1 MSSINIENRKAYF
14 DYYILDT
21 LECGIALRGHEIKS
35 IRKGSCNLKDSYV
48 DIVNNELILIGTHIA
63 KYDKAMDYDVAE
75 RQDRKLLAHKQEIR
89 ALKRKLIDKGITLI
103 PLKLYMTNGKV
114 KILLGVCKGK
124 HNYDKRQSLKE
135 KAIKRDIERY

>member
-48 DIVNNELILIGTHIA
+48 DIANNELILIGTHIA

-75 RQDRKLLAHKQEIR
+75 RRDRKLLAHKQEIR

-135 KAIKRDIERY
+135 KVIKRDIERY